1 MFLIVVI
8 WFGLNSH
15 RRQGVSRL
23 EGVVTASCIQGLQPE
38 NDVQFKRCCTSRGC
52 SVNTKLTLRLDE
64 ELIARAKRHSA
75 ETGRSVSQLVADF
88 FSLIESQDPGVEVTP
103 RVRALRGVLAGSG
116 LDEDDYRRHLEIKH
130 L

>member
-1 MFLIVVI
+1 M
-8 WFGLNSH
+8 
-15 RRQGVSRL
+15 
-23 EGVVTASCIQGLQPE
+23 
-38 NDVQFKRCCTSRGC
+38 
-52 SVNTKLTLRLDE
+52 NTKLTLRLDQ

-75 ETGRSVSQLVADF
+75 DTGRSVSQLVADF
-88 FSLIESQDPGVEVTP
+88 FSLIEAQYSGVEITP